1 MPYSQTSSFELE
13 QDAAGIDTSTP
24 PSSPSD
30 ADVHVVGRGATGAFY
45 LKDDWLAT
53 WNAAQGVWA
62 FEKPIHGQRVHASG
76 VWLEYDAV
84 ACIWKNSE
92 VLGVAKVGLTASTT
106 QTQGQGALAHEINV
120 VETCA
125 NANDVRT
132 LPPARPGRTCVV
144 ANDGAQTLQV
154 FPASGDS
161 IDGGAADA
169 STTIAAGK
177 RRHFWAK
184 SLSGWISL
192 LGA

>member
-106 QTQGQGALAHEINV
+106 QTQGQGAAPVGPRDSPELAPSEP
-120 VETCA
+120 
-125 NANDVRT
+125 
-132 LPPARPGRTCVV
+132 LPGPPPSVHRGH
-144 ANDGAQTLQV
+144 G
-154 FPASGDS
+154 S
-161 IDGGAADA
+161 
-169 STTIAAGK
+169 
-177 RRHFWAK
+177 
-184 SLSGWISL
+184 
-192 LGA
+192 